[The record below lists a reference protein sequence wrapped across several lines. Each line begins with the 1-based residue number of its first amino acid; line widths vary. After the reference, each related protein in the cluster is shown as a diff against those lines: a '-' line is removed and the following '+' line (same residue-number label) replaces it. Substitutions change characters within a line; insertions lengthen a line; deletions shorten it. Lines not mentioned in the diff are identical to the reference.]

1 MDVELQ
7 INNSANAA
15 ARFVGWTPAP
25 CRIRVSNPAGTTA
38 PTVSVTLSIVA
49 APGGGAVH
57 FRSGTTGT
65 FSDTLDLSVP
75 TGGASVSFFV
85 AGKFGQASTNPGD
98 ITVEAR
104 NGGAVVGSTPVMVR
118 VPKNAVNLTTQER
131 DRFIA
136 AMAQLNNQ
144 GLGRFRDFRDM
155 HVDAS
160 DDEMHHE
167 RGFLPWH
174 RAYLL
179 DLERELQAI
188 DASVALP
195 YWSFDQPAP
204 SIFTLEF
211 LGVANQIG
219 TVQFGPNNPLRF
231 WTTDGV
237 LGVNRRPRFNTAS
250 QTPPGILSEAVTLAL
265 GGTFTNFRLMEGNPH
280 GTAHVGFGG
289 SIHDPGTAPKD
300 PLFFLLHCNVD
311 RLWAKW
317 QRQNTRFDPSAVAS
331 YDNSS
336 SRIGHRLSDTMWPL
350 NMSTVP
356 PPPPFPP
363 PGGTLAPSPFLTAP
377 GLAPRVRDLIDY
389 PGTVTASPLGFDYD
403 DVPS

>member
-7 INNSANAA
+7 INNTPNAA

-25 CRIRVSNPAGTTA
+25 CRIRVTNPAGTTA
-38 PTVSVTLSIVA
+38 STVSVTLSAVA
-49 APGGGAVH
+49 AAGGGAVH
-57 FRSGTTGT
+57 FRSGTAGA
-65 FSDTLDLSVP
+65 FSVTLDLSVP

-85 AGKFGQASTNPGD
+85 AGKFGQASTNSGD
-98 ITVEAR
+98 ITIEAR
-104 NGGAVVGSTPVMVR
+104 NGDSLVGSTPVMVR
-118 VPKNAVNLTTQER
+118 IRKNAVNLTTQER

-155 HVDAS
+155 HVDAC

-188 DASVALP
+188 DASIALP
-195 YWSFDQPAP
+195 YWRFDQPAP
-204 SIFTLEF
+204 AIFTLEF

-237 LGVNRRPRFNTAS
+237 LVSCRWKRP
-250 QTPPGILSEAVTLAL
+250 
-265 GGTFTNFRLMEGNPH
+265 
-280 GTAHVGFGG
+280 
-289 SIHDPGTAPKD
+289 
-300 PLFFLLHCNVD
+300 
-311 RLWAKW
+311 
-317 QRQNTRFDPSAVAS
+317 
-331 YDNSS
+331 
-336 SRIGHRLSDTMWPL
+336 
-350 NMSTVP
+350 
-356 PPPPFPP
+356 
-363 PGGTLAPSPFLTAP
+363 
-377 GLAPRVRDLIDY
+377 APRKAVQVRGLNSNAALLK
-389 PGTVTASPLGFDYD
+389 VWAGFLF
-403 DVPS
+403 PWP